1 MKIHEMMNN
10 KGRDASCWSEIFL
23 LEENAG
29 GWIRH
34 PYISKTRI
42 VDGWNLGNF
51 NRKSLLG
58 VDEQRFSPT
67 ISIMNERQ
75 AIW

>member
-34 PYISKTRI
+34 PY
-42 VDGWNLGNF
+42 NF

-67 ISIMNERQ
+67 ISIMNEEQ
-75 AIW
+75 AIWWKLE

>member
-1 MKIHEMMNN
+1 MLGDGFALYIEKLYKLHI
-10 KGRDASCWSEIFL
+10 
-23 LEENAG
+23 ENTDRRSA
-29 GWIRH
+29 
-34 PYISKTRI
+34 
-42 VDGWNLGNF
+42 GWNLGNF